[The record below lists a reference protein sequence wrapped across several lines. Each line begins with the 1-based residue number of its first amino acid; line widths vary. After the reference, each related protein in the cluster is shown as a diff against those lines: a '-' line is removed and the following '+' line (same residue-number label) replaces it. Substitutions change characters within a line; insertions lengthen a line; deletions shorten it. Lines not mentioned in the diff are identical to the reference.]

1 MTAALDHAMPDCT
14 IYVKST
20 TISGNSEKVL
30 HIQTLSPAC
39 RNCNILGVKLRES
52 MVYLRRQARQGSAM
66 YMSYVISVTLC

>member
-39 RNCNILGVKLRES
+39 RNCNILGVKLRGS
-52 MVYLRRQARQGSAM
+52 MVYYLRRQGSTM
-66 YMSYVISVTLC
+66 YMPYVISVTLC